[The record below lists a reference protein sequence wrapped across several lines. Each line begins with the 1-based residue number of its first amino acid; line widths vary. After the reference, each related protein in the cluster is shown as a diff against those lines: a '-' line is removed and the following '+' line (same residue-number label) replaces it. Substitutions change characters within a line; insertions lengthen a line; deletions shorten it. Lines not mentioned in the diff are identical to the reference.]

1 MNRSPEVDEKSRIG
15 YNAFR
20 LNSEKEKIMEKSL
33 IITEKPSVARQ
44 FAAALGVNGSRDG
57 YIENDRWVISWCVGH
72 LVGLSYP
79 EAYDPALKKW
89 SMDTLPFLPESYRYE
104 VLKKTSKQY
113 KIVKELLNRSDI
125 TVIYNA
131 GDSGREGEYIQR
143 LVYRMSGVEGRKPI
157 RRVWIDS
164 QTDAEIR
171 RGIHEAKPAAEYD
184 ALSAAAYERAI
195 ADFAVGINLSRALSC
210 KYGSAFNRRIES
222 SKYIPLAVGRV
233 MTCVL
238 GMVVGR
244 EREIRDFQSE
254 DYYKINALHGD
265 WTSHWKAVKGSR
277 YYESAELYNEN
288 GLRKKETADVLVSE
302 LRRDAKLTVT
312 KVERKTEK
320 QQAPALFNLAELQA
334 ECTKRFKISPAQT
347 LDIAQSLYEKKLT
360 TYPRTDARVLSGA
373 VTKEIGKNI
382 QGLGRITGWQA
393 ETDAVLAN
401 GWHRAIAKNKKY
413 VDDSKITDHY
423 AIIPTGEGAKEYTQL
438 SELEGKIY
446 ELISRRFLA
455 VFYPPAVYS
464 RLNVELRHQCG
475 EMFFTSERTLVEP
488 GYRAIYSQS
497 TKEGD
502 SNEEDKPK
510 EGLNRLK
517 EGESV
522 KADFKV
528 ESTATQPPKR
538 YTSGSIILAMEGA
551 GKLIDDAELREQIKG
566 SGIGTSATRAEI
578 IAKLEHDKYIAL
590 NRKTQ
595 FITPT
600 SIGEALCDIV
610 SETVPQMLSPKMTAS
625 WEKGLSQI
633 ESGEIPASRYRAIME
648 NFVRKAVERIK
659 ASASVSLP
667 DKVEAVPIGKCPR
680 CGRDVIEGRKGFG
693 CIGYRDKENPCSFTI
708 WKSNALFATGH
719 KTVTAAMARKLL
731 KGERITVSGLVSKAG
746 KPYAAAFTLTD
757 DGNNTGLEMSFDK
770 NKMRSNRKKNT

>member
-1 MNRSPEVDEKSRIG
+1 MQ
-15 YNAFR
+15 
-20 LNSEKEKIMEKSL
+20 KSL

-44 FAAALGVNGSRDG
+44 FAAALGVSGSRDG
-57 YIENDRWVISWCVGH
+57 YIENDTWVITWCVGH
-72 LVGLSYP
+72 LVSLSYP

-89 SMDTLPFLPESYRYE
+89 SMDMLPFLPESYRYE
-104 VLKKTSKQY
+104 VLKKTAKQY
-113 KIVKELLNRSDI
+113 KIIKELLNRRDI
-125 TVIYNA
+125 SVVYNA

-143 LVYRMSGVEGRKPI
+143 LVYRMAGVEGRKPI

-171 RGIHEAKPAAEYD
+171 RGIREAKPAAEYD
-184 ALSAAAYERAI
+184 CLSDAAYERAI
-195 ADFAVGINLSRALSC
+195 ADYAVGINLSRALSC
-210 KYGSAFNRRIES
+210 KYGSAFNKQIAS

-244 EREIRDFQSE
+244 EREIRDFKSE
-254 DYYKINALHGD
+254 DFYKIDAQHGD

-277 YYESAELYNEN
+277 YFESEELYSEN
-288 GLRKKETADVLVSE
+288 GLRKKDTAEALVSE
-302 LRRDAKLTVT
+302 LRQDPQLTVT

-373 VTKEIGKNI
+373 VAKEIGKNI

-393 ETDAVLAN
+393 ETDAVITN
-401 GWHRAIAKNKKY
+401 GWHRAIAKNRKY

-423 AIIPTGEGAKEYTQL
+423 AIIPTGEGTKEYSRL
-438 SELEGKIY
+438 SNLEKKVY

-455 VFYPPAVYS
+455 AFYPPAVYNKV
-464 RLNVELRHQCG
+464 NVELRHQSG
-475 EMFFTSERTLVEP
+475 EMFFASERTLIDP
-488 GYRAIYSQS
+488 GYRTIYSQPK
-497 TKEGD
+497 KEED
-502 SNEEDKPK
+502 DEEDKPK
-510 EGLNRLK
+510 EGLRNLK
-517 EGESV
+517 EGENV
-522 KADFKV
+522 KAVFKV
-528 ESTATQPPKR
+528 VSATTQPPKR

-578 IAKLEHDKYIAL
+578 ITKLEHDKYIAL
-590 NRKTQ
+590 NKKTQ
-595 FITPT
+595 IITPT
-600 SIGEALCDIV
+600 TIGEALFDIV

-625 WEKGLSQI
+625 WEKGLSQV
-633 ESGEIPASRYRAIME
+633 ERGEISASRYRAIME
-648 NFVRKAVERIK
+648 DFVRKSVERIK

-667 DKVEAVPIGKCPR
+667 EKAEAAPIGKCPR
-680 CGRDVIEGRKGFG
+680 CGRTYSLANNGIVTKGEKGRKLHR
-693 CIGYRDKENPCSFTI
+693 YR
-708 WKSNALFATGH
+708 
-719 KTVTAAMARKLL
+719 MAYVPTQDMFV
-731 KGERITVSGLVSKAG
+731 I
-746 KPYAAAFTLTD
+746 
-757 DGNNTGLEMSFDK
+757 NN
-770 NKMRSNRKKNT
+770 

>member
-1 MNRSPEVDEKSRIG
+1 MQ
-15 YNAFR
+15 
-20 LNSEKEKIMEKSL
+20 KSL

-44 FAAALGVNGSRDG
+44 FAAALGVSGSRDG
-57 YIENDRWVISWCVGH
+57 YIENDTWVISWCVGH
-72 LVGLSYP
+72 LVSLSYP

-89 SMDTLPFLPESYRYE
+89 SMDMLPFLPESYRYE
-104 VLKKTSKQY
+104 VLKKTAKQY
-113 KIVKELLNRSDI
+113 KIIKELLNRRDI
-125 TVIYNA
+125 SVVYNA

-143 LVYRMSGVEGRKPI
+143 LVYRMAGVEGRKPI

-171 RGIHEAKPAAEYD
+171 RGIREAKPAAEYD
-184 ALSAAAYERAI
+184 CLSDAAYERAI
-195 ADFAVGINLSRALSC
+195 ADYAVGINLSRALSC
-210 KYGSAFNRRIES
+210 KYGSAFNKQIAS

-244 EREIRDFQSE
+244 EREIRDFKSE
-254 DYYKINALHGD
+254 DFYKIDAQHGD

-277 YYESAELYNEN
+277 YFESEELYSEN
-288 GLRKKETADVLVSE
+288 GLRKKDTAEALVSE
-302 LRRDAKLTVT
+302 LRQDPQLTVT

-373 VTKEIGKNI
+373 VAKEIGKNI

-393 ETDAVLAN
+393 ETDAVITN
-401 GWHRAIAKNKKY
+401 GWHRAIARNKKY

-423 AIIPTGEGAKEYTQL
+423 AIIPTGEGAKEYTRL
-438 SELEGKIY
+438 NELEKKIY

-455 VFYPPAVYS
+455 VFYPPAVYNK
-464 RLNVELRHQCG
+464 LNVELRHQSG
-475 EMFFTSERTLVEP
+475 EMFFASEKTLVEP
-488 GYRAIYSQS
+488 GYRAVCSPPQ
-497 TKEGD
+497 KDVDGD
-502 SNEEDKPK
+502 EEDGPK
-510 EGLNRLK
+510 EGLRKLR

-522 KADFKV
+522 KAAFKV
-528 ESTATQPPKR
+528 VSAATQPPKR
-538 YTSGSIILAMEGA
+538 YTSGSVILAMEGA

-595 FITPT
+595 IITPT

-610 SETVPQMLSPKMTAS
+610 AETVPQMLSPKMTAS
-625 WEKGLSQI
+625 WEKGLSQV

-648 NFVRKAVERIK
+648 DFVRKAVERIK

-667 DKVEAVPIGKCPR
+667 EKLEAKPVGKCPR

-693 CIGYRDKENPCSFTI
+693 CVGYKDKENPCSFTI
-708 WKSNALFATGH
+708 WKSNALLATGH
-719 KTVTAAMARKLL
+719 KTVTAAMAAKLL
-731 KGERITVSGLVSKAG
+731 KGERITVSGLVSKSG
-746 KPYAAAFTLTD
+746 KPYAAAFTLKD
-757 DGNNTGLEMSFDK
+757 DGRNTGLEMSFDNVK
-770 NKMRSNRKKNT
+770 PARSSRKKSK

>member
-1 MNRSPEVDEKSRIG
+1 MQ
-15 YNAFR
+15 
-20 LNSEKEKIMEKSL
+20 KSL
-33 IITEKPSVARQ
+33 IITEKPSVAKQ
-44 FAAALGVNGSRDG
+44 FAAALGVSGSRDG
-57 YIENDRWVISWCVGH
+57 YIENDTWVISWCVGH
-72 LVGLSYP
+72 LVSLSYP
-79 EAYDPALKKW
+79 EAYDPAMKKW
-89 SMDTLPFLPESYRYE
+89 SMNTLPFLPASYRYE
-104 VLKKTSKQY
+104 VLRKTAKQY

-125 TVIYNA
+125 SVVYNA

-143 LVYRMSGVEGRKPI
+143 LVYRMAGVEGRKPI

-171 RGIHEAKPAAEYD
+171 RGIREAKPAAEYD
-184 ALSAAAYERAI
+184 RLSDAAYERAI

-210 KYGSAFNRRIES
+210 KYGSAFNRQIAS

-244 EREIRDFQSE
+244 EREIRDFRSE
-254 DYYKINALHGD
+254 DYYKIDALHGG
-265 WTSHWKAVKGSR
+265 WTSHWKAVRGSR
-277 YYESAELYNEN
+277 YFESEELYSEN
-288 GLRKKETADVLVSE
+288 GLRKKETAEALVTE
-302 LRRDAKLTVT
+302 LRQDPQLTVT
-312 KVERKTEK
+312 KDERKTEK
-320 QQAPALFNLAELQA
+320 QQAPSLFNLAELQA

-347 LDIAQSLYEKKLT
+347 LDVAQSLYEKKLI

-373 VTKEIGKNI
+373 VAKEIAKNI
-382 QGLGRITGWQA
+382 RGLGSITGWQA
-393 ETDAVLAN
+393 ETDAVITN
-401 GWHRAIAKNKKY
+401 GWHRTIAKNKKY
-413 VDDSKITDHY
+413 VDDSRITDHY
-423 AIIPTGEGAKEYTQL
+423 AIIPTGEGAKEYTRL
-438 SELEGKIY
+438 SELEKKIY

-455 VFYPPAVYS
+455 VFYPPAVYDKV
-464 RLNVELRHQCG
+464 NVELRHQSG
-475 EMFFTSERTLVEP
+475 EMFFASEKTLIEP
-488 GYRAIYSQS
+488 GYRTVYSQPQ
-497 TKEGD
+497 KDGD
-502 SNEEDKPK
+502 GDEEEQMK
-510 EGLNRLK
+510 EGLRKLR

-522 KADFKV
+522 KAAFKV
-528 ESTATQPPKR
+528 VSATTQPPKR

-595 FITPT
+595 IITPT
-600 SIGEALCDIV
+600 AIGEALCGIV
-610 SETVPQMLSPKMTAS
+610 AETVPQMLSPKMTAS
-625 WEKGLSQI
+625 WEKGLSQV

-648 NFVRKAVERIK
+648 DFVRKAVERIK

-667 DKVEAVPIGKCPR
+667 EKLEAEPIGKCPR

-693 CIGYRDKENPCSFTI
+693 CVGYKDKENPCSFTI

-746 KPYAAAFTLTD
+746 KPYAAAFTLKD
-757 DGNNTGLEMSFDK
+757 DGRNTSLELSFDNIK
-770 NKMRSNRKKNT
+770 PARSSRRKSK